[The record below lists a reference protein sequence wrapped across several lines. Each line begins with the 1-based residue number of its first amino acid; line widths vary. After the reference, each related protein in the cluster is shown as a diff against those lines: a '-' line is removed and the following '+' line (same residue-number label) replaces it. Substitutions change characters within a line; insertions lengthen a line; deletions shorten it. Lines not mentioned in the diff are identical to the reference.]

1 MIDANLQAGSLA
13 LAKQIVYSVCDPE
26 IPVITL
32 FDLGVVQDVCL
43 SEQGVSVVLTPTYSG
58 CPATEVIKDSVK
70 QALLDAGF
78 ERVQI
83 LLTLNPP
90 WSTDRI
96 TEKGKNNLRDYGI
109 APPNRCASGQNTHTS
124 ELTFFAPNAGVI
136 CPRCASHNTEKISQF
151 GSTPCKALYRCIT
164 CREPFDYFKPY

>member
-1 MIDANLQAGSLA
+1 VVIESTLQAGSLA
-13 LAKQIVYSVCDPE
+13 LAQQVVNAVCDPE

-32 FDLGVVQDVCL
+32 FDLGVVRDVCL
-43 SEQGVSVVLTPTYSG
+43 NEQGVCVELTPTYSG
-58 CPATEVIKDSVK
+58 CPATEVIKDSVR

-78 ERVQI
+78 KQVQI
-83 LLTLNPP
+83 LMSLNPP

-96 TEKGKNNLRDYGI
+96 TEKGKNNLREYGI
-109 APPNRCASGQNTHTS
+109 APPNQCLQSQNVS
-124 ELTFFAPNAGVI
+124 QLTFFAPNVGVA
-136 CPRCASHNTEKISQF
+136 CPRCSSNNTEKISQF